1 MYQTTFTKYIYRNGI
16 LINTFN
22 SQVDFNNDDNE
33 NLIIGNWA
41 INDANTFEGYLDDL
55 RIYNRVLSGAE
66 VQKLYDSKD
75 SKYIENGLISGS
87 TDEYFVF
94 KYNPERAVSEQTKY
108 TINFPQDTECDILVV
123 GGAGYVGG
131 GIVDKLEHKHQV
143 TVYDS
148 LIYENE
154 FRKNVNFIYGD
165 IRDYSKLNKILKNYD
180 AVVWLAAL
188 VGDGACS
195 INPTLTYEINSES
208 VKNLVSNFKG
218 KIIFFSTCSV
228 YGAQEGV
235 LSEESEVNPLSE
247 YAKSKLVAEDIL
259 NNSDAI
265 IFRLGTLF
273 GIGDEFS
280 RIRLDLVV
288 NVLVTK
294 ALIDKK
300 MSVFGGEQWRPLL
313 HVKDVANAVDHT
325 IESSL
330 KGVYNLHYKNFRI
343 SEIADLIKDKIS
355 NVEIVTTPLPF
366 QDARNYQ
373 VSSEKFKLAS
383 NFEAE
388 VSLEKGI
395 IEVFDLI
402 SSGRIKDINNPRYSN
417 HDFLKTFG
425 VN

>member
-1 MYQTTFTKYIYRNGI
+1 MN
-16 LINTFN
+16 
-22 SQVDFNNDDNE
+22 
-33 NLIIGNWA
+33 
-41 INDANTFEGYLDDL
+41 
-55 RIYNRVLSGAE
+55 
-66 VQKLYDSKD
+66 
-75 SKYIENGLISGS
+75 
-87 TDEYFVF
+87 
-94 KYNPERAVSEQTKY
+94 
-108 TINFPQDTECDILVV
+108 ILVV

-131 GIVDKLEHKHQV
+131 GIVDKLQQKHQV

-165 IRDYSKLNKILKNYD
+165 IRDYSKLNKILKQYD

-195 INPTLTYEINSES
+195 INPTLTYEINSDS
-208 VKNLVSNFKG
+208 VKNLVANFKG

-235 LSEESEVNPLSE
+235 LNEESEVNPLSE
-247 YAKSKLVAEDIL
+247 YAKSKLVAEEIL
-259 NNSDAI
+259 TNSDAI
-265 IFRLGTLF
+265 VFRLGTLF

-294 ALIDKK
+294 ALIDNK

-330 KGVYNLHYKNFRI
+330 KGVYNLHYKNFKI
-343 SEIADLIKDKIS
+343 SEIADLIKERIS

-373 VSSEKFKLAS
+373 VSSEKLKLAS
-383 NFEAE
+383 NFVAE

-395 IEVFDLI
+395 EEVFNLI

-417 HDFLKTFG
+417 QNFLKTFG
-425 VN
+425 VS